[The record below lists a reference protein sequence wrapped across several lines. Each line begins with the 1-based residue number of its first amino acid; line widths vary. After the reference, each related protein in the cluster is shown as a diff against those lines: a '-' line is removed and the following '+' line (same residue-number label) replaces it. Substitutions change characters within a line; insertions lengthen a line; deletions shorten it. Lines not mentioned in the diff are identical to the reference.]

1 MRTVVA
7 AWANIDAFPRGSNM
21 RVWLFRMLRTVY
33 YADPQPTGRAANDF
47 GALGDR
53 LAPRTNPVA
62 NCAETRFLRAFN
74 ALPVGQREALVLTGP
89 EGLSLRDA
97 ATVCGCSPAKIGSR
111 VKLGHRRLA
120 VVLSMDAGGA
130 EPVGDP
136 VSLEMICRRALSGSL
151 STHNAGLGG
160 HTFQLPGAVPLAECL
175 GNPGHGRPLRG
186 ALGARVVERRRQ
198 LRACRCPIGLNA
210 AFLARSS

>member
-1 MRTVVA
+1 MRAFALVLAGKRALADDIVMRTVVA

-33 YADPQPTGRAANDF
+33 YADPQPAGRAANDF
-47 GALGDR
+47 GAVGDR

-62 NCAETRFLRAFN
+62 NRAETRFLRAFN

-97 ATVCGCSPAKIGSR
+97 ATVCGCSPAKIGSH
-111 VKLGHRRLA
+111 VKVGHRRLA

-136 VSLEMICRRALSGSL
+136 VSLEVICRRALSGSL
-151 STHNAGLGG
+151 STHITTRLGHVNG
-160 HTFQLPGAVPLAECL
+160 K
-175 GNPGHGRPLRG
+175 RPTSRLRPP
-186 ALGARVVERRRQ
+186 ARDFRGDAPV
-198 LRACRCPIGLNA
+198 
-210 AFLARSS
+210 